1 MTHTARATTK
11 YSAHN
16 IFEEVAA
23 RISRWEIPAGERLTE
38 VRLSQEFG
46 VSRTPV
52 REALR
57 LLERAR
63 LVEEAPPRG
72 YAVRAVDLTTID
84 QIYTIRTALEALSVE
99 LAATAVDSDGFREL
113 KARVIAASRASSNGV
128 AEVSSLR
135 EAFHEELAAL
145 TGNDELVRVLRDID
159 LRIYAFRRLDLALP
173 QFARAAQDDHLT
185 ILELLEAG
193 QAAQA
198 ATAMREHIQRS
209 QKTVRSLMS
218 AGISRVSF
226 SPVVPGGS
234 SA

>member
-1 MTHTARATTK
+1 MSHTLKSASR
-11 YSAHN
+11 YSAHDV
-16 IFEEVAA
+16 FEEVAA

-38 VRLSQEFG
+38 QRLSKDFG

-57 LLERAR
+57 LLERAG

-72 YAVRAVDLTTID
+72 YAVRALDLTTID
-84 QIYTIRTALEALSVE
+84 QIYTIRTVLEELSVA
-99 LAATAVDSDGFREL
+99 LAASAVETEGFKEL
-113 KARVIAASRASSNGV
+113 KARVLAASETEGDGSSQ
-128 AEVSSLR
+128 LR

-145 TGNDELVRVLRDID
+145 TGNLELVRELRDID

-193 QAAQA
+193 QTAEATQA
-198 ATAMREHIQRS
+198 MGDHIRRS
-209 QKTVRSLMS
+209 QETVRSLMN
-218 AGISRVSF
+218 AGINSVSF
-226 SPVVPGGS
+226 SPVANDELGV
-234 SA
+234 